1 MSENG
6 RHIVLRGTFND
17 NKLTLLNYYAPT
29 ADKTTEQQQQ
39 LEQILPIIHNSFSEL
54 IWGGDMNMT
63 LKPELD
69 KYGKTE
75 NKTRYATKILQ
86 ILQEYNLCDIWRLMH
101 PDKKRFTWR
110 RSTPKGIQQS
120 RLDYFIIS
128 QNLITHI
135 EKCEIELGMYTDHS
149 MLNL

>member
-1 MSENG
+1 M
-6 RHIVLRGTFND
+6 
-17 NKLTLLNYYAPT
+17 LLNYYSPT

-69 KYGKTE
+69 KYGNTE

-101 PDKKRFTWR
+101 PDKKSLRGVEAHL
-110 RSTPKGIQQS
+110 KE
-120 RLDYFIIS
+120 YNS
-128 QNLITHI
+128 QGWTTL
-135 EKCEIELGMYTDHS
+135 
-149 MLNL
+149 